1 MPDHV
6 IENPYFHVRAPAPP
20 EKVMEEAKKAE
31 DKAEE
36 DAKPKEDVEKI
47 EKKVEDKKD
56 AEAEVAAKDAPS
68 FI

>member
-6 IENPYFHVRAPAPP
+6 IDNPYFHVRAPAPP
-20 EKVMEEAKKAE
+20 EKIMEEAKKSE